1 MRNIEHQID
10 LLFSRQEQLRKDSE
24 KRLREM
30 RQLIPL
36 TDLKERAT
44 LQSEM
49 IKVSATLNL
58 MATWA
63 QSMDERLTQIEEGL
77 QEARDVMYRAGM
89 FEEE

>member
-36 TDLKERAT
+36 TDLK
-44 LQSEM
+44 
-49 IKVSATLNL
+49 
-58 MATWA
+58 
-63 QSMDERLTQIEEGL
+63 
-77 QEARDVMYRAGM
+77 
-89 FEEE
+89 